1 MQNGSCGGGPA
12 VPKGPSFSWKGT
24 LSETKGVKSNMELMH
39 SETTTVAAV
48 STPYG
53 RGGIAVIRISG
64 PEAVAVAER
73 LFVPGDGKPLHTL
86 EPNRMVWGRI
96 YYKEEPID
104 DGMAVVFRAPH
115 SYTGEDTVEIS
126 CHGGIFLTGKVLE
139 AVFLCGALP
148 AGPGEFT
155 KRAFL
160 NGKLG
165 LSQAEA
171 VIGLI
176 DARSMEGIRLAGAG
190 ARGALKRAAD
200 EIYLLLRDAVS
211 STYAYIDFPDEDLT
225 DLSPEELLLRIETAK
240 EKLDALARSYTVGRA
255 VGEGIRCAIVGKPNT
270 GKSSLLNCL
279 MGEDRAIVTEI
290 AGTTRDVLE
299 ETVSIGRVLL
309 RLADT
314 AGIHGTDDAVERIGV
329 ERSLRALGDAE
340 LVLAVF
346 DGSDAF
352 APEDYALAE
361 HLRNITCPIVAV
373 VNKSDAGTT
382 ADVST
387 LGVPFAGTVVISAA
401 MGDGIDALRTML
413 ESLFLEG
420 QIDYNTEAVVANA
433 RQYAAV
439 CTARDHVVR
448 ACSALK
454 EGFTQD
460 IAGMDLE
467 LALSALAEV
476 DGRSV
481 TGDVVDAIFHNF
493 CVGK

>member
-1 MQNGSCGGGPA
+1 
-12 VPKGPSFSWKGT
+12 
-24 LSETKGVKSNMELMH
+24 MEMMH
-39 SETTTVAAV
+39 SDSTTVAAV

-64 PEAVAVAER
+64 PDAVPIAEK
-73 LFVPGDGKPLHTL
+73 LFVPGGSMRFSEM
-86 EPNRMVWGRI
+86 EPNRMVWGHI
-96 YYKEEPID
+96 YYMEESID

-126 CHGGIFLTGKVLE
+126 CHGGIYLTQKVLE
-139 AVFLCGALP
+139 SVFLCGAQP

-171 VIGLI
+171 IIDLI
-176 DARSMEGIRLAGAG
+176 DAQSMEGVRLAGAG
-190 ARGALKRAAD
+190 ARGMLKRAAD
-200 EIYLLLRDAVS
+200 GIYVLLRDAVS
-211 STYAYIDFPDEDLT
+211 STYAFIDFPDEDLT
-225 DLSPEELLLRIETAK
+225 DLSPEELLAQIGLAK
-240 EKLDALARSYTVGRA
+240 EKLAALARSYSVGRA
-255 VGEGIRCAIVGKPNT
+255 VNEGIRCAIVGKPNT

-299 ETVSIGRVLL
+299 ETVSIGRILL

-314 AGIHGTDDAVERIGV
+314 AGIHGTDDIVERLGV

-346 DGSDAF
+346 DGAREL
-352 APEDYALAE
+352 EDEDFSLAE
-361 HLRNITCPIVAV
+361 HLRGVSCPIVAI
-373 VNKSDAGTT
+373 VNKSDAGLI
-382 ADVST
+382 ADVGA
-387 LGVPFAGTVVISAA
+387 LGVPFVKTVTVSAVL
-401 MGDGIDALRTML
+401 GDGIDELRAVI
-413 ESLFLEG
+413 EELFLQG
-420 QIDYNTEAVVANA
+420 QIDYSTEAIVSNA

-439 CTARDHVVR
+439 CAAKEHVER
-448 ACSALK
+448 AEEALLA
-454 EGFTQD
+454 GFSQD
-460 IAGMDLE
+460 IAGMDIE
-467 LALSALAEV
+467 LAMSALSEV
-476 DGRSV
+476 DGRAV
-481 TGDVVDAIFHNF
+481 TGDVVDTIFHNF